1 MGLHTL
7 QTLIVDDHPFMR
19 QLLGD
24 MVRAAGLR
32 QPVTADNGEQ
42 AIDVL
47 MATEID
53 LLLIDLEMP
62 GMSGLEVARW
72 VRSSPQSRWRALPI
86 IMVTAHTD
94 RPHVER
100 ARDAGVTEVVT
111 KPISPQ
117 TLLSRLASAIDHPR
131 SFVVSNRYC
140 GPDRRRQD
148 KKYSGSDRRQ
158 EESFEID

>member
-19 QLLGD
+19 QLLGE

-42 AIDVL
+42 AIAL
-47 MATEID
+47 LRAMEID

-62 GMSGLEVARW
+62 AMSGLEVARW

-94 RPHVER
+94 QSHVER

-111 KPISPQ
+111 KPVSPQ

-131 SFVVSNRYC
+131 CFVVSNQYS
-140 GPDRRRQD
+140 GPDRRR
-148 KKYSGSDRRQ
+148 KSRTYSGPDRRRG
-158 EESFEID
+158 EAVELD